1 MTGEIEDQDH
11 ALSLADERI
20 AELDK
25 AFAEPELQA
34 DSP

>member
-11 ALSLADERI
+11 ALDLADERI

-25 AFAEPELQA
+25 AFEAEAKA
-34 DSP
+34 DPA

>member
-1 MTGEIEDQDH
+1 MTGEIENDQDH

-25 AFAEPELQA
+25 AFEAEAQA
-34 DSP
+34 ESV